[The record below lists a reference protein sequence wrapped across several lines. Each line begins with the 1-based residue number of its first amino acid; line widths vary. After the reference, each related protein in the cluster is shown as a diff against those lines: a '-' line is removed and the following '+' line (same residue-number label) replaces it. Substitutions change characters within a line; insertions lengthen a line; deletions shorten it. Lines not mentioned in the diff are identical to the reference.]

1 MTILKVRFVKNL
13 TEICIGNFFYTEFS
27 IAGNDTIVP
36 ILWFEEGIDE
46 LGPEIINE
54 VSQAVTQPPQYKSY
68 ILFILLGVTICTMI
82 VGFITMATVCMNAK
96 TKRRNRKYMQ
106 NVAAEFGPDKFRGL
120 IPPIPATT
128 TFKKGHA
135 HNPSQGS
142 GKFLLASSEDSSR
155 QR

>member
-1 MTILKVRFVKNL
+1 M
-13 TEICIGNFFYTEFS
+13 G
-27 IAGNDTIVP
+27 
-36 ILWFEEGIDE
+36 
-46 LGPEIINE
+46 NE

-106 NVAAEFGPDKFRGL
+106 NVAAEFGPDKLRGL

-155 QR
+155 QSSANHSRNSCNRKITGNGRTRKAVR

>member
-1 MTILKVRFVKNL
+1 M
-13 TEICIGNFFYTEFS
+13 
-27 IAGNDTIVP
+27 P

-54 VSQAVTQPPQYKSY
+54 VSQAVTQPPQYKRY

-96 TKRRNRKYMQ
+96 TKRRNRKYMK
-106 NVAAEFGPDKFRGL
+106 NVAEFDPDKLMRGL
-120 IPPIPATT
+120 IPVPIPATT
-128 TFKKGHA
+128 SFKKGHA

>member
-1 MTILKVRFVKNL
+1 MAYQKLISPLHNEVT
-13 TEICIGNFFYTEFS
+13 FFL
-27 IAGNDTIVP
+27 IVGNDTIVP
-36 ILWFEEGIDE
+36 MLWFEEGIDG

-54 VSQAVTQPPQYKSY
+54 VSQAVTQPPMYKSY

-96 TKRRNRKYMQ
+96 TKRRNRKYMK
-106 NVAAEFGPDKFRGL
+106 NVEEFGQDKLRGL
-120 IPPIPATT
+120 IPPISATT
-128 TFKKGHA
+128 AFKKGHA

>member
-1 MTILKVRFVKNL
+1 MHKILLFFN
-13 TEICIGNFFYTEFS
+13 NFFYTEFS

-106 NVAAEFGPDKFRGL
+106 NVAAEFGPDKLRGL

-142 GKFLLASSEDSSR
+142 GKFLLASSSSNV
-155 QR
+155 